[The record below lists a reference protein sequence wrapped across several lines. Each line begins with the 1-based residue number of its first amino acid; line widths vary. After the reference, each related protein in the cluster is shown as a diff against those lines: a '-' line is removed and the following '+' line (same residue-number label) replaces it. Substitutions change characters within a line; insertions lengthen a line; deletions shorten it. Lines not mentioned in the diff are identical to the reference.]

1 MLSENLLKIIA
12 LQKLIQPI
20 NKMEELTVLPVFD
33 EVKMLDLEYEAVRNS
48 LIVKCFTKV
57 WIFLNKWW
65 VNKWHYEWRQG
76 KIW

>member
-33 EVKMLDLEYEAVRNS
+33 EVKTLDLVYEAVRNS

-57 WIFLNKWW
+57 
-65 VNKWHYEWRQG
+65 
-76 KIW
+76 

>member
-1 MLSENLLKIIA
+1 MFEITANGTTNIMLSENLLKIIA

-57 WIFLNKWW
+57 
-65 VNKWHYEWRQG
+65 
-76 KIW
+76 

>member
-33 EVKMLDLEYEAVRNS
+33 EVKMLDLVYEAVRNS
-48 LIVKCFTKV
+48 LIAKCFTKV
-57 WIFLNKWW
+57 
-65 VNKWHYEWRQG
+65 
-76 KIW
+76 

>member
-33 EVKMLDLEYEAVRNS
+33 EVKMLDLVYEAVRNS
-48 LIVKCFTKV
+48 LIAKCFTKV
-57 WIFLNKWW
+57 WIFVNKWW